1 MSAFRFCPQCGEP
14 LIWRT
19 FANRE
24 RLVCETHSCGFVHW
38 DNPVPVVAALIQC
51 ADREGRI
58 LLARNHAWA
67 EGKFGLITGFV
78 ERDESVEQAV
88 AREVKEEV
96 GLESDAPDLIGVY
109 PFARK
114 NEVIIAYHVVGRG
127 DIVLNEELAEFRLL
141 VPGRLKPWP
150 FGTGLAVRDWLS
162 KQTAGGQSL

>member
-1 MSAFRFCPQCGEP
+1 MSEFRFCPRCGEP
-14 LIWRT
+14 LVRREI
-19 FANRE
+19 ADRE
-24 RLVCETHSCGFVHW
+24 RSLCAAPDCGFVHW

-67 EGKFGLITGFV
+67 EGKFSLVTGFV
-78 ERDESVEQAV
+78 EREESAEQAV

-96 GLESDAPDLIGVY
+96 GLESDALDLIGVY

-127 DIVLNEELAEFRLL
+127 RIVLNEELAEFRLIA
-141 VPGRLKPWP
+141 PQRLRPWE
-150 FGTGLAVRDWLS
+150 FGTVLAVRDWLAR
-162 KQTAGGQSL
+162 QAAGAG